1 MISLYLWANA
11 LLYAVFAALCSLK
24 LTATSRSMGFL
35 SLDRGGQSEYLTVYG
50 GLQLGLALVFAWMA
64 WRPELQRTGLAVALL
79 VYLPIVA
86 FRVIGMAR
94 LWPVQRVT
102 LGTGM
107 LEIVLLMIGL
117 VLWFVTRTP
126 AA

>member
-1 MISLYLWANA
+1 MIALYLWANA
-11 LLYAVFAALCSLK
+11 LLYAIFAALCSLR
-24 LTATSRSMGFL
+24 LSVTSRSMGFL

-79 VYLPIVA
+79 VYAPIVA
-86 FRVIGMAR
+86 FRLIGWLR

-102 LGTGM
+102 LATGM
-107 LEIVLLMIGL
+107 LEAALLLIAL
-117 VLWFVTRTP
+117 LL
-126 AA
+126 